1 MPRTYEPIASTT
13 LGAGGSTLVTFSN
26 IPGTFTDL
34 ILVSASDTDYP
45 FAAGVSTYLRING
58 DTAGNYSTTW
68 LLGSGSAASS
78 SRASNDTNGIYIGEF
93 SGTANTQ
100 ETSIVQ
106 IMSYANTNVHK
117 TVLSSSAV
125 ASYFVT
131 RQVGLWRSTAA
142 ITSVSVRAGGYT
154 FQQGGTFSLYGVKAA

>member
-78 SRASNDTNGIYIGEF
+78 SRVSNDTQGIYIGEF
-93 SGTANTQ
+93 SATANLGQ
-100 ETSIVQ
+100 PSIVQ
-106 IMSYANTNVHK
+106 VMSYANTNVNK
-117 TVLSSSAV
+117 TVLSSSCV
-125 ASYFVT
+125 ASAWVT
-131 RQVGLWRSTAA
+131 RQVGLWRSTSA
-142 ITSVSVRAGGYT
+142 ITSLSVRAGGYT
-154 FQQGGTFSLYGVKAA
+154 FQSGSTFALYGIKAA